1 MKHAVRDHL
10 SAAKVHRVLLVLLLI
25 AAPHLTRLPIW
36 ATALVIGMG
45 IWRALAAQRT
55 WPMPGALLRN
65 VLAGLAL
72 TGIWMQYQ
80 TLNGHHAGVALLV
93 VMLGMKLTEMTTRRD
108 YLVVIYL
115 SYFLLITHFL
125 FSQEMVMVLL
135 MFAGALAITSVLIEV
150 NHPQGLLPLKRNL
163 RLSGSLMLQAVPL
176 MLIFFVLFPRIP
188 GPLWGIPSDAG
199 AGMTGLS
206 DSMEPGM
213 ISELGMSDA
222 VAFRVRFDDAAPSR
236 SELYW
241 RGPVF
246 EYFNGRSWLPG
257 PWNDIP
263 SNAQVEFEGPPVVY
277 EMQLEP
283 HGKRWLLALD
293 LPRGPL
299 PENSSVGRDL
309 VLRHKWDVIDKKLY
323 RLASG
328 TRYSADTQAS
338 ERYLQHQLS
347 LPVASN
353 PQTREMVLSWKAQ
366 NDDPRAVIDTA
377 LKHFAQQPFHY
388 TLRPP
393 LLMNQHSIDQF
404 VFETRSGFCE
414 HYASAFTFMMRAAGI
429 PARVVTGYQGAE
441 NNGDYYIVRQ
451 SDAHAWSEVWL
462 ADRGWVRIDPT
473 AAVAPERVELGLGA
487 ALPASEPVPGL
498 ARLSRGTLVQLQL
511 RWDQVNAA
519 WNRWILAYGPELQ
532 QKLMAALGLPGLRA
546 LLIALTVLTL
556 FSLLVVNLLVMRAHQ
571 SDLERDPVHRTWQR
585 FLAKL
590 KRAGLAPQLSEGPID
605 LSLRIAQERPALAG
619 DVERIT
625 QLYVHLRYGS
635 RNIDGSLL
643 KRFRERVRQFR
654 AKNR

>member
-1 MKHAVRDHL
+1 MSAVRDHL
-10 SAAKVHRVLLVLLLI
+10 SAAKVYRVLAVLFLI
-25 AAPHLTRLPIW
+25 AAPHLPRLPLW
-36 ATALVIGMG
+36 ASALVIAMG

-65 VLAGLAL
+65 LLAGLAL
-72 TGIWMQYQ
+72 VGIWTQYQ

-93 VMLGMKLTEMTTRRD
+93 VMLAMKLTEMTTRRD

-125 FSQEMVMVLL
+125 FSQEMIMLLL

-150 NHPQGLLPLKRNL
+150 NHPQGILPLKRNL
-163 RLSGSLMLQAVPL
+163 RLSGTLMLQAVPL

-188 GPLWGIPSDAG
+188 GPLWGIPTDAG

-222 VAFRVRFDDAAPSR
+222 VAFRVRFDAEAPPR

-257 PWNDIP
+257 PGSDLPMREQI
-263 SNAQVEFEGPPVVY
+263 EFEGPPTVY

-299 PENSSVGRDL
+299 PEGTSMGRDL

-328 TRYSADTQAS
+328 TRYNVDSEAS
-338 ERYLQHQLS
+338 ERYRQHLLS
-347 LPVASN
+347 LPQASN

-366 NDDPRAVIDTA
+366 DDAPQAIIATA
-377 LKHFAQQPFHY
+377 LQHFADQPFHY

-404 VFETRSGFCE
+404 VFETRRGFCE

-441 NNGDYYIVRQ
+441 RNGDYYIVRQ

-462 ADRGWVRIDPT
+462 DGRGWVRIDPT
-473 AAVAPERVELGLGA
+473 AAVAPERVELGLGG
-487 ALPASEPVPGL
+487 ALPAGEPIPGL

-519 WNRWILAYGPELQ
+519 WNRWVLAYGPELQ
-532 QKLMAALGLPGLRA
+532 QNLMAALGMSGLRA

-556 FSLLVVNLLVMRAHQ
+556 SSLLIVNLLVARAHQ
-571 SDLERDPVHRTWQR
+571 SELERDPVQRIWRR
-585 FLAKL
+585 FLGKL
-590 KRAGLAPQLSEGPID
+590 KRAGLAPQPSEGPID
-605 LSLRIAQERPALAG
+605 LSQRIARQAPKLAG
-619 DVERIT
+619 DAERIS
-625 QLYVHLRYGS
+625 QLYVRLRYAS
-635 RNIDGSLL
+635 RQTDPALL
-643 KRFRERVRQFR
+643 KRFRQRVRAFPSR
-654 AKNR
+654 AG